1 VVIQNYLEGKLN
13 SHNFID
19 YFYRLFFLLITEILF
34 DWIKDIIIFKI
45 SLIKAKYLKS
55 LTLELAVFHDKMK
68 YNCFNINN
76 ITNGSSDIR
85 KSTMENSDEGNFSL
99 YLSFLD
105 DSYMTNLNQENLEKY
120 LYYIDYENL
129 MTIELQHNVLVI
141 CIVVS
146 ILFRFILFYLNL
158 FKFILFKF

>member
-1 VVIQNYLEGKLN
+1 MLTLVVIQNYLDGKLN

-19 YFYRLFFLLITEILF
+19 YLYRLSFLVISEILF

-45 SLIKAKYLKS
+45 SLIRAKYLKS

-68 YNCFNINN
+68 YNCFNKPTIS
-76 ITNGSSDIR
+76 NGSSDIQ
-85 KSTMENSDEGNFSL
+85 KFNTSNSDEENFCL

-105 DSYMTNLNQENLEKY
+105 DCYLTYLNQENLEKY

-141 CIVVS
+141 CIIV
-146 ILFRFILFYLNL
+146 IFLFLFFSFN
-158 FKFILFKF
+158 